1 MANRQARGPR
11 QIWQASAWSIK
22 GLVAAFRL
30 EPAFRLE
37 LYAALVLA
45 PVALWLGRTG
55 LERALLI
62 GCLFAVLIVELL
74 NSALEAVIERFGNE
88 HHELVGRAKDMG
100 SAAVFVAMLNVGV
113 VWALILLPRWL
124 QPSG

>member
-62 GCLFAVLIVELL
+62 GCLFAVLIVEML
-74 NSALEAVIERFGNE
+74 NSAIEAVVDKASPER
-88 HHELVGRAKDMG
+88 HELAGRAKDMA
-100 SAAVFVAMLNVGV
+100 SAAVMLALLNALAC
-113 VWALILLPRWL
+113 WLLILVPQLTRM
-124 QPSG
+124 S

>member
-74 NSALEAVIERFGNE
+74 NSAIEAVVDKASPE
-88 HHELVGRAKDMG
+88 HHELAGRAKDMA
-100 SAAVFVAMLNVGV
+100 SAAVMLALLNALAC
-113 VWALILLPRWL
+113 WLLILVPQLTRM
-124 QPSG
+124 S